1 MNWALFAF
9 GASTVLVLGWLWTI
23 FRARRSWASVYVS
36 LGFLLLAA
44 MNSAAPV
51 RGLVDPN
58 YVGYGFGLL
67 RADKGIS
74 VTLLAGGVFVASVAG
89 MIVAGSNRPGPRMWL
104 VAAVSVV
111 FLAVM
116 GWPWLQGVV
125 SDPSKNAIQ
134 FGEYLTVPG
143 AVASVLIGLLLVGPF
158 VVGAVW
164 GARRAINTR
173 PGPVTISAAR

>member
-9 GASTVLVLGWLWTI
+9 GASTVLFLGWLWTI
-23 FRARRSWASVYVS
+23 LKGRRSWASVYVS
-36 LGFLLLAA
+36 FGFLLLAA

-67 RADKGIS
+67 RADRGIT
-74 VTLLAGGVFVASVAG
+74 VTLLAGGVFLACVACL
-89 MIVAGSNRPGPRMWL
+89 IIAGSNRPGPRMWL
-104 VAAVSVV
+104 VAGVSLV

-134 FGEYLTVPG
+134 FGEYLTIPG
-143 AVASVLIGLLLVGPF
+143 LIASVLVGLLLVGPF
-158 VVGAVW
+158 AVGVVW

-173 PGPVTISAAR
+173 PGPVTISAAQ

>member
-9 GASTVLVLGWLWTI
+9 GASSVLLLCWAWTLL
-23 FRARRSWASVYVS
+23 RARRSWASIYVS
-36 LGFLLLAA
+36 LGFLILAG

-51 RGLVDPN
+51 RGLVDPD

-74 VTLLAGGVFVASVAG
+74 VTLVAGAVFVASVACL
-89 MIVAGSNRPGPRMWL
+89 IIAANNRPGRRMWL
-104 VAAVSVV
+104 VAGVSLA

-125 SDPSKNAIQ
+125 ADPSKNAIQ
-134 FGEYLTVPG
+134 FGEYQTIPG
-143 AVASVLIGLLLVGPF
+143 AVASVLVGLLLVGPF
-158 VVGAVW
+158 VVGVPWA
-164 GARRAINTR
+164 ARRAMSVR
-173 PGPVTISAAR
+173 PGPVTI